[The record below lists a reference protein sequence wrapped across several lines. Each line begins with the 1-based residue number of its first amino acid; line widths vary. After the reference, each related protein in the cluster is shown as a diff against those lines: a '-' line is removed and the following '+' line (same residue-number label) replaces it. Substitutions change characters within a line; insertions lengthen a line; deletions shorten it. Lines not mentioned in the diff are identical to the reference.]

1 MSANRPAAEG
11 GPVDRA
17 VDAIGRAA
25 AWLNLGMAGTTC
37 SVVALRYVFDA
48 GAIWLQESVAYMHG
62 AALLLGLSFALRH
75 DAHVRVDVFYARFS
89 PRARARVD
97 LLGAT
102 VLLMPLAATIVA
114 ASYRYVLDSW
124 RVLEGSPEVGG
135 LPAVFL
141 LKTLLPISAALLFLQ
156 AAATALRNW
165 RQLRYGRQRSKEP
178 LRLGERRRRD
188 ERRRPEDG

>member
-1 MSANRPAAEG
+1 M
-11 GPVDRA
+11 DRA

-75 DAHVRVDVFYARFS
+75 DAHVRVDVLYARFS
-89 PRARARVD
+89 PRTRARVD

-102 VLLMPLAATIVA
+102 VLLMPLAATVVA
-114 ASYRYVLDSW
+114 TSYRYVFDSW

-141 LKTLLPISAALLFLQ
+141 LKTLLPVSAALLFLQ

-165 RQLRYGRQRSKEP
+165 R
-178 LRLGERRRRD
+178 RLGGLRRL
-188 ERRRPEDG
+188 EDGPRLEDG